1 MTERKSRGGRPGTVT
16 GDMVSCW
23 LCSQPVSQRALFCHH
38 CGTVQPPRVLDP
50 FTRLGLPVRFDVDL
64 AVLERQFTGFRR
76 TLAPERFADKGP
88 REKSNA
94 RAHLDALQHAYDTLR
109 DPVRRARYLLDMART
124 TAVGNAAPIDPELV
138 ALEAEAAETDD
149 TAALDRLANRAARD
163 IEQCILD
170 LSAAFRAGEHAPPRA
185 PWRGWSG
192 WKPWRP
198 RSGSGGSAF
207 PKAPRDRRERYSVEK
222 LTDLLDEA
230 QARTFSPAFAVSD
243 R

>member
-1 MTERKSRGGRPGTVT
+1 
-16 GDMVSCW
+16 MVSCW

-50 FTRLGLPVRFDVDL
+50 FTRLGLPVRFDVDS

-109 DPVRRARYLLDMART
+109 DPMRRARYLLDLART
-124 TAVGNAAPIDPELV
+124 TAVGNAAPVDPELA
-138 ALEAEAAETDD
+138 ALEAEAAETVD
-149 TAALDRLANRAARD
+149 TAARD

-170 LSAAFRAGEHAPPRA
+170 LSAAFRAGQHTSAAGAMARLERLEALAATIRERRQRLPE
-185 PWRGWSG
+185 
-192 WKPWRP
+192 
-198 RSGSGGSAF
+198 GSA
-207 PKAPRDRRERYSVEK
+207 
-222 LTDLLDEA
+222 
-230 QARTFSPAFAVSD
+230 
-243 R
+243 